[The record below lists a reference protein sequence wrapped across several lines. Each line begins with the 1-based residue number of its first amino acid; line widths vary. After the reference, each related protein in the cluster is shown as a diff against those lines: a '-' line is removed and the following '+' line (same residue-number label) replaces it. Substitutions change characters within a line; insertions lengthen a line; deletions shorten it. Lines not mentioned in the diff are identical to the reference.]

1 MEKLKPLTVMKFS
14 RGDSVKPLQVVITDK
29 VLGKGSFGEVRVGY
43 NKENKNQVFA
53 VKIIDKTKL
62 KTRKAKQD
70 MMSEIELLTVLK
82 SPNIVKMIA
91 ETKENED
98 QYIAMEM
105 CNGRDLTKFLEAK
118 GGFLNE
124 EDARFVLIQI
134 IKGVAAMHERDIM
147 HRDLKTDNIMVHFP
161 NLSYKELF
169 DKRFDLMK
177 FVSSQ
182 DVASGYQVK
191 LADLGLARKIEVNSM
206 TDTYCGTPMYM
217 APEVARGDFY
227 DNTADIWSIGCIFY
241 YLLVG
246 FLPFTANNHF

>member
-1 MEKLKPLTVMKFS
+1 
-14 RGDSVKPLQVVITDK
+14 
-29 VLGKGSFGEVRVGY
+29 
-43 NKENKNQVFA
+43 
-53 VKIIDKTKL
+53 
-62 KTRKAKQD
+62 
-70 MMSEIELLTVLK
+70 
-82 SPNIVKMIA
+82 
-91 ETKENED
+91 
-98 QYIAMEM
+98 
-105 CNGRDLTKFLEAK
+105 
-118 GGFLNE
+118 
-124 EDARFVLIQI
+124 
-134 IKGVAAMHERDIM
+134 
-147 HRDLKTDNIMVHFP
+147 MVHFP

-241 YLLVG
+241 FLLVG
-246 FLPFTANNHF
+246 FLPYTANNHF